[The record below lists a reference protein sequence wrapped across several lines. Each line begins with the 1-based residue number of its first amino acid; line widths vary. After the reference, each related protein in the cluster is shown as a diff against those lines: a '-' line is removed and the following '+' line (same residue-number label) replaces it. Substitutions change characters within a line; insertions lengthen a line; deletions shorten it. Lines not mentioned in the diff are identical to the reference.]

1 VIVVKPE
8 QQMTA
13 EERATTAQVSETLE
27 VRNGRYRIGIPWKEG
42 EPKFTNNYD
51 VALVRLES
59 REKSLKQ
66 KGPEVMEA
74 YSKIFQDYERKNS
87 IRQVPQSEVEKQWFL
102 PHYLVIKED
111 RVTTKVRVVFD
122 AAAKQDGKSLN
133 DAPWPGP
140 KLQRDLVDVLTRFR
154 GAPVALSADISE
166 MFLQVELQDKAGRIT
181 SSCGVTSTLQESLMC
196 MSFSDYCLE
205 TLLHHFLPSMFF
217 RPMPRHT
224 LRTFLKQQ
232 ALLKTRCMWMMH

>member
-1 VIVVKPE
+1 
-8 QQMTA
+8 M
-13 EERATTAQVSETLE
+13 
-27 VRNGRYRIGIPWKEG
+27 
-42 EPKFTNNYD
+42 
-51 VALVRLES
+51 
-59 REKSLKQ
+59 
-66 KGPEVMEA
+66 
-74 YSKIFQDYERKNS
+74 
-87 IRQVPQSEVEKQWFL
+87 
-102 PHYLVIKED
+102 IKED

-133 DAPWPGP
+133 DATWPGP

-154 GAPVALSADISE
+154 WAPVALSADISE
-166 MFLQVELQDKAGRIT
+166 MFLQVELKDKDRPYHRFLWRA
-181 SSCGVTSTLQESLMC
+181 STLQESLMC